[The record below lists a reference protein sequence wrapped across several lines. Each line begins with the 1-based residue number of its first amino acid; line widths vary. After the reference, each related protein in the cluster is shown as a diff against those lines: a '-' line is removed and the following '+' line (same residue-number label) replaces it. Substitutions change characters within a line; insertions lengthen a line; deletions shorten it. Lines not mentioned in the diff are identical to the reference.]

1 MHAQIIYIHFAQHTD
16 SENSKKEMSAIAG
29 YLQFARMFWK
39 FHVYTHGCL
48 CFDLHCK
55 FDKYFFD
62 CHILAELEL
71 STRTAVCANLTCI
84 LYKYSPR
91 LRLYMHLYFDCAVQI
106 LALMINISNC
116 LKAWTALV
124 CLQNF
129 CKNIAFLLLFWC
141 ARQGGGALQ
150 THPTHLKIFN
160 VFIDMTRLL
169 K

>member
-29 YLQFARMFWK
+29 YLQFARMFWE

-71 STRTAVCANLTCI
+71 SIRTAVCANLTCI

-116 LKAWTALV
+116 LKA
-124 CLQNF
+124 
-129 CKNIAFLLLFWC
+129 
-141 ARQGGGALQ
+141 
-150 THPTHLKIFN
+150 
-160 VFIDMTRLL
+160 
-169 K
+169 